1 MAAGGFPGSGFLT
14 DYATLAA
21 AGQFTIPVAKRFP
34 LAEWRAAAELSLSGA
49 PHGKVVLVP

>member
-1 MAAGGFPGSGFLT
+1 MAAGGFPSSDFLAG
-14 DYATLAA
+14 YATLAA

-34 LAEWRAAAELSLSGA
+34 LNEWRAAAELSLSGA